1 MSGEIDLIVQAAD
14 ESMRFSIEHL
24 EKEPE
29 RFKES
34 EDVKESVNIII

>member
-1 MSGEIDLIVQAAD
+1 V
-14 ESMRFSIEHL
+14 ESANVLALAGLRHIAERSFI
-24 EKEPE
+24 EKEPK